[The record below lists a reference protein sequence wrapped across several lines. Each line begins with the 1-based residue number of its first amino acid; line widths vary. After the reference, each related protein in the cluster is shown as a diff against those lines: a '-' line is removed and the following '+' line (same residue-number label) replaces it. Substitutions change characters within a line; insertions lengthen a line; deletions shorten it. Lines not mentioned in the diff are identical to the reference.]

1 MQHTDVTIRISLKR
15 VYDKPSTK
23 DGFRVLVDRLWPR
36 GVKKENATIGL
47 WCKDI
52 APSNDL
58 RKWFGHNPAKW
69 NEFKSRYFK
78 ELDTNREAVSL
89 LVEKACRKP
98 LTLLFSA
105 KDKIFN
111 NATVLME
118 YIKKNSKQIRPFKQH
133 EGVYVP

>member
-1 MQHTDVTIRISLKR
+1 MQHTYVTTRISLKR
-15 VYDKPSTK
+15 VYDKPSIK

-36 GVKKENATIGL
+36 GVNKKAAAIDL

-52 APSNDL
+52 APSGDL

-69 NEFKSRYFK
+69 DEFKSRYFK

-89 LVEKACRKP
+89 LVEKAGRGP

-111 NATVLME
+111 NAAALME
-118 YIKKNSKQIRPFKQH
+118 YIKKTRNK
-133 EGVYVP
+133 